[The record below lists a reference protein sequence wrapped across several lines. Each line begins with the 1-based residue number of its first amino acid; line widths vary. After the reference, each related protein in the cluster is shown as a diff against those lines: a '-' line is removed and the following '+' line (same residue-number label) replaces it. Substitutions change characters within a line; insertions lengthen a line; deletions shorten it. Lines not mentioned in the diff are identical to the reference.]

1 MPQTRLNEWLGRLPQ
16 NGPWLVS
23 MALSALIAVEVARIA
38 LSLWGAGPVKS
49 VLPASRPQN
58 HAAQVP
64 PVDVAAIVADHVFG
78 IAPPKV
84 QNEGDAPQSTANLVL
99 AGTIATQDP
108 KHGVA
113 IISDGGPSKVYSIGD
128 RIGGASLY
136 SVYLDHVILDR
147 GGTLETLKLPLLR
160 LAGGPAILRRQI
172 GGNPSTAANLEN
184 VRRLVQEDPSLL
196 NEVLRA
202 VASYDNKAGK
212 LRGFRVYPGR
222 NRSAFNSLGLRPG
235 DLVTAINGTP
245 LDDPQHGQEIFNTL
259 QTASSAAV
267 TIERGGQTIQVS
279 MNIAQIA
286 TEANKELSAAPTAPP
301 PSPSGLAQAVGAG
314 SAVEPG
320 QNTEPSA
327 ASPGGDSSA
336 TPGSGAP
343 GSTPPSNPK

>member
-23 MALSALIAVEVARIA
+23 MALSALIAVELARIGV
-38 LSLWGAGPVKS
+38 SLWGAGPVNS
-49 VLPASRPQN
+49 VLPASRPVN
-58 HAAQVP
+58 HASQAP
-64 PVDVAAIVADHVFG
+64 AVDIAAIVADHVFG
-78 IAPPKV
+78 TAPPKV

-128 RIGGASLY
+128 RIGGAVLY

-147 GGTLETLKLPLLR
+147 GGTLETLRLPLLR
-160 LAGGPAILRRQI
+160 LSGGPAIVRRQI

-184 VRRLVQEDPSLL
+184 VRRLVQEDPALL

-267 TIERGGQTIQVS
+267 TIERGGQNIQVS

-286 TEANKELSAAPTAPP
+286 TEANKELSAAPTLSPQN
-301 PSPSGLAQAVGAG
+301 PSGMPHGFGAG
-314 SAVEPG
+314 APVEPG
-320 QNTEPSA
+320 QNAEAGS
-327 ASPGGDSSA
+327 ASPSGD
-336 TPGSGAP
+336 TPVTPASEAP
-343 GSTPPSNPK
+343 GNTRPSNPK

>member
-23 MALSALIAVEVARIA
+23 MTLSALIAVEVARIA
-38 LSLWGAGPVKS
+38 VSLWGAGPVQS
-49 VLPASRPQN
+49 VLPAARPSNQ
-58 HAAQVP
+58 ASQVP
-64 PVDVAAIVADHVFG
+64 AVDVAAIVADHVFG

-113 IISDGGPSKVYSIGD
+113 IISDGGPSKVYAIGD
-128 RIGGASLY
+128 RVGGASLY

-147 GGTLETLKLPLLR
+147 GGTLETLKLPVLR
-160 LAGGPAILRRQI
+160 LAGGPAIVRRQI
-172 GGNPSTAANLEN
+172 GGNPNTAANLEN
-184 VRRLVQEDPSLL
+184 VRRLVQEDPALL

-202 VASYDNKAGK
+202 VPSLDSKANK

-222 NRSAFNSLGLRPG
+222 NRSAFTSLGLRPG

-259 QTASSAAV
+259 ETASSAAV
-267 TIERGGQTIQVS
+267 TIERGGQTMQVS
-279 MNIAQIA
+279 MNIAQVA
-286 TEANKELSAAPTAPP
+286 TEANRELSAAPTPP
-301 PSPSGLAQAVGAG
+301 AQSPSGSAPAVTTGAT
-314 SAVEPG
+314 AEPAP
-320 QNTEPSA
+320 NTEASA
-327 ASPGGDSSA
+327 ASPAGDS
-336 TPGSGAP
+336 P
-343 GSTPPSNPK
+343 TPPPNNPN